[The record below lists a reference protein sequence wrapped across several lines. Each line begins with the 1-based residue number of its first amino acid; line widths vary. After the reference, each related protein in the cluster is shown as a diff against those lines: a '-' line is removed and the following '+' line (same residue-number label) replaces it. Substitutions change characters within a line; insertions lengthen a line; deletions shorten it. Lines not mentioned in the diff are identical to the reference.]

1 MLLEKPDRERGYAK
15 ERILR
20 VLLNHDGE
28 ELTKYRVAKLSE
40 ASEPWTRQYTD
51 QLEDRG
57 LLRGTEV
64 LNPRELYREWRE
76 LRIKPNQLE
85 VSLQQPL
92 EVVQDSGLEYG
103 LTTYQAENLHQGL
116 LFVSTVDFYV
126 APDEIEEW
134 LQIVEERGLL
144 GGGNTR
150 LRATDEHVF
159 YNGQKVSGATTV
171 SVPQLIVDLLDEG
184 GPCTEAAENLIE
196 SFHGDRVE

>member
-1 MLLEKPDRERGYAK
+1 MLLEKPDRERGFTR

-28 ELTKYRVAKLSE
+28 ELTKYRVAKLAD

-51 QLEDRG
+51 QLEERG
-57 LLRGTEV
+57 LLNGTEV
-64 LNPRELYREWRE
+64 LKPRELYEEWQSI
-76 LRIKPNQLE
+76 RIKPNQLQ
-85 VSLQQPL
+85 VSIQQSL
-92 EVVQDSGLEYG
+92 ELIRESDLEYG

-126 APDEIEEW
+126 ASSEISDW
-134 LQIVEERGLL
+134 LQIVEEKGLL

-159 YNGQKVSGATTV
+159 YNSQDLNGLSTV

-196 SFHGDRVE
+196 SFHSGKVD